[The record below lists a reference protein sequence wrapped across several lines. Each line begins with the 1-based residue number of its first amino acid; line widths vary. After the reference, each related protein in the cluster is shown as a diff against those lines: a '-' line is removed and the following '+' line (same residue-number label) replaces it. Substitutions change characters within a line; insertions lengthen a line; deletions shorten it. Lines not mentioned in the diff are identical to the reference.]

1 MLKLESSGASPD
13 TEFEMSRGSLVAHL
27 TTPVSYVFIRKFDPP
42 GRLTLAS
49 DSPEADMIPSCQRV
63 SAVGVLEF
71 AFRPRVD
78 VTASTKLC
86 KADILDNS
94 VV

>member
-1 MLKLESSGASPD
+1 
-13 TEFEMSRGSLVAHL
+13 
-27 TTPVSYVFIRKFDPP
+27 
-42 GRLTLAS
+42 LAS
-49 DSPEADMIPSCQRV
+49 GSPEADVISNFQKV
-63 SAVGVLEF
+63 SAVWVLEF